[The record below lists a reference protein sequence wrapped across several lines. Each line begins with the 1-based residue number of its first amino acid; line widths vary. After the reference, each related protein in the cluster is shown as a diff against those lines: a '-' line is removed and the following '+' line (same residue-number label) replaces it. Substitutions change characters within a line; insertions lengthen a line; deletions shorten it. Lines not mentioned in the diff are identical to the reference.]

1 MCGLK
6 CAEVWLLCGMILR
19 RTVPAARSLEQ
30 VVEEARAAFCQQ
42 ALMRWV
48 VGGEGKT
55 MEYHTQQDASATTL
69 TLNPKHILSIY
80 NLNPIHEKGEPV
92 STDPRPLD

>member
-55 MEYHTQQDASATTL
+55 MDHHTQEKDIVRDASARQID
-69 TLNPKHILSIY
+69 PK
-80 NLNPIHEKGEPV
+80 P
-92 STDPRPLD
+92 